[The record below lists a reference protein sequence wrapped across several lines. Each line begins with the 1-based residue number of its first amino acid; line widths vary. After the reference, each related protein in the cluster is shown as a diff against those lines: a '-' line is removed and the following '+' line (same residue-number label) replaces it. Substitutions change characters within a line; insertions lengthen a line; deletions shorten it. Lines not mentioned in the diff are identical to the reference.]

1 MLINIKQNR
10 NGEFEMAK
18 VLNRDVATSI
28 VCPTVLMHNNIDL
41 DLVAENRENKYYNV
55 IGTNVVIAHIE
66 DDFCILVD
74 YMVRT
79 YNSSNPVSLPNM
91 LSASHYG
98 VYQTENNLANRDW
111 IKNTVTGRHIGYDI
125 KEIIHG
131 NGVKVAGSSLDHLV
145 ETLNELEKNKQF
157 STTNWNSG
165 SHRFRLEIKS
175 QDDLNDLILRIRKM
189 DSQPGPCG
197 LFM

>member
-1 MLINIKQNR
+1 
-10 NGEFEMAK
+10 MAK
-18 VLNRDVATSI
+18 ILNKGVATSI
-28 VCPTVLMHNNIDL
+28 ICSETLLNNNIDL
-41 DLVAENRENKYYNV
+41 DFVADNRENKYYNV

-79 YNSSNPVSLPNM
+79 YNSSNTVSLPNM
-91 LSASHYG
+91 LSAAHYG
-98 VYQTENNLANRDW
+98 VYQSESNKANRDW
-111 IKNTVTGRHIGYDI
+111 VKNTVTGKLIGYDI

-157 STTNWNSG
+157 STMNWNSG